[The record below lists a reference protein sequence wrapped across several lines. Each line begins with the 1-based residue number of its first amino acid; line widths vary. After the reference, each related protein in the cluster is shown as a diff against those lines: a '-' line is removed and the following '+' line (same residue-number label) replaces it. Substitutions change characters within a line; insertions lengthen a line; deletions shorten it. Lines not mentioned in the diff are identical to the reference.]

1 MKTKNL
7 ALLLIALLSFPLLQ
21 LNAQNKK
28 SDILGEWLN
37 EEGDARVEM
46 FERNG
51 KIYGKLSW
59 LKDPIDEDTGKPKLD
74 KNNDDPQLQKR
85 PLLGLEILSGFTFD
99 GKKEWK
105 GGEIYDPKNGKTYS
119 CYMTFDNPNKLKIR
133 GFIGISLLGRT
144 TYWTRV
150 K

>member
-1 MKTKNL
+1 MKTKNFALLLL
-7 ALLLIALLSFPLLQ
+7 ALLAFPLLQ
-21 LNAQNKK
+21 LTAQNKK
-28 SDILGEWLN
+28 TDILGEWLN

-74 KNNDDPQLQKR
+74 KNNDDPRLQQR

-119 CYMTFDNPNKLKIR
+119 CYMAFDSPNKLKIR

>member
-7 ALLLIALLSFPLLQ
+7 ALLLTVLLSFPLLQ

-74 KNNDDPQLQKR
+74 KNNADPQLQKR
-85 PLLGLEILSGFTFD
+85 PLLGLEILRDFTFD
-99 GKKEWK
+99 GNKEWK

-119 CYMTFDNPNKLKIR
+119 CYMAFDNPNKLKIR

-150 K
+150 R